1 LYLNIKKKLDKL
13 FIYNRRIKN
22 LDGLDKIVLI
32 LLKKLYNASY
42 RDKVKY
48 II

>member
-1 LYLNIKKKLDKL
+1 LYSNIKKKLNKI
-13 FIYNRRIKN
+13 FIYNRRIIN

-32 LLKKLYNASY
+32 LLKKLYNAYY